1 MVSIGPPG
9 PNIPPRN
16 GDPTPPVVV
25 VHLHIVAP
33 AAPGRTPRGV
43 LDEVLSSWGATC
55 RAALLL
61 VLVLAA
67 IVLVTMTLGLPGQ
80 ALIGCL
86 GIQARQLRG
95 RRAGE

>member
-1 MVSIGPPG
+1 MVSIGPRG

-25 VHLHIVAP
+25 VHLHLVH
-33 AAPGRTPRGV
+33 PGRTPRSV

-80 ALIGCL
+80 ALLGCL